1 MMAFAYVAGL
11 LASLLAGAG
20 LFVIARWAVPIL
32 RAKPPAITDRQLN
45 EIEGYAAIRR
55 ELVAIRAEIEGLS
68 RAVNGLTTHVD
79 GHHDVTMKAI
89 GQIHATCKLRRPA

>member
-1 MMAFAYVAGL
+1 MMAFAYVAGF

-45 EIEGYAAIRR
+45 EIEGYAAVRR
-55 ELVAIRAEIEGLS
+55 ELVAIRGEIKGLS
-68 RAVNGLTTHVD
+68 EAMNEQHEEQMG
-79 GHHDVTMKAI
+79 AI
-89 GQIHATCKLRRPA
+89 GHLHLIAISRRAGGAQ